1 MSDVGDRFLSFL
13 FGDAV
18 GGAPWPEERDYDA
31 RDLGDEGEDDATD
44 DEFQEIVFVDE
55 GPDSDVFARRA
66 PEPPRSAPRPR
77 RPPAA
82 RAGVELRLFGPS
94 GEALRRMRYEGTRQ
108 DAPGIMREV
117 LEEVAYSLASR
128 GARRSTLVGTT
139 VQIVDFRRPDPP
151 VSPCKVLGTYAIT
164 LVQGPRVVATPVAMR
179 GLHVPPPAWFRPI

>member
-1 MSDVGDRFLSFL
+1 
-13 FGDAV
+13 
-18 GGAPWPEERDYDA
+18 
-31 RDLGDEGEDDATD
+31 
-44 DEFQEIVFVDE
+44 
-55 GPDSDVFARRA
+55 
-66 PEPPRSAPRPR
+66 
-77 RPPAA
+77 
-82 RAGVELRLFGPS
+82 
-94 GEALRRMRYEGTRQ
+94 MRYEGTRQ